1 MRSIPRFG
9 GSMPMIGFQTG
20 SEYRRRPGYC
30 MPSGTCGHFLASV
43 AQTNL
48 CRFVMS
54 ARFSTMWCLAVMVL
68 AAGILQRVVLEAEAD
83 FLRDPRLAGH
93 RLECPAQVL
102 ASNLARKTSTKH
114 RAIHLPASRSDAAIS
129 LIERNRTSSSSL
141 VGSNPRRCQNSAA
154 SPSTALTINARPPI
168 SDAA

>member
-1 MRSIPRFG
+1 MTTASASHRLLNFVQSALLRGADEPVPFRHVGALFHYV
-9 GSMPMIGFQTG
+9 
-20 SEYRRRPGYC
+20 E
-30 MPSGTCGHFLASV
+30 PSG
-43 AQTNL
+43 
-48 CRFVMS
+48 
-54 ARFSTMWCLAVMVL
+54 MVL
-68 AAGILQRVVLEAEAD
+68 AAGILQRVVLEPEAD

-141 VGSNPRRCQNSAA
+141 VGSNPRRRQNSAA